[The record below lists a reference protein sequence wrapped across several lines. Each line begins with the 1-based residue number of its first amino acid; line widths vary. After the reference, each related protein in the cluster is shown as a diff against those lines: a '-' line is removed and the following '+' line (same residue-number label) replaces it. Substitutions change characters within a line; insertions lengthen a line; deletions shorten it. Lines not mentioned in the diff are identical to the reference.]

1 MSIRAAPRCGRAPL
15 HARLEQQ
22 KSDATVARVAMN
34 LEVDALPVSDI
45 ERSKQFYQR
54 LGWRLDED
62 VSPAKETRIRAIHIP
77 PARGG
82 VIFGNGLA
90 AAAPGSGVTG
100 LAVSD
105 TRAAR
110 AELSGRVSTRVRC
123 GMARPSPKRAPS
135 RPDPKRRAM
144 GRSSTSRIPTAMHGW
159 SKR

>member
-62 VSPAKETRIRAIHIP
+62 VSPAKEIRIRAIHIP
-77 PARGG
+77 RLGVGLSLARG
-82 VIFGNGLA
+82 
-90 AAAPGSGVTG
+90 
-100 LAVSD
+100 
-105 TRAAR
+105 
-110 AELSGRVSTRVRC
+110 
-123 GMARPSPKRAPS
+123 
-135 RPDPKRRAM
+135 
-144 GRSSTSRIPTAMHGW
+144 
-159 SKR
+159 